1 MHIIATRGG
10 EWVVKVT
17 WGGHKLSSMMGT
29 TMCDCELIAP
39 LEGMG
44 ACSLMKI

>member
-10 EWVVKVT
+10 EWVVKVR
-17 WGGHKLSSMMGT
+17 GGVISSMMGT